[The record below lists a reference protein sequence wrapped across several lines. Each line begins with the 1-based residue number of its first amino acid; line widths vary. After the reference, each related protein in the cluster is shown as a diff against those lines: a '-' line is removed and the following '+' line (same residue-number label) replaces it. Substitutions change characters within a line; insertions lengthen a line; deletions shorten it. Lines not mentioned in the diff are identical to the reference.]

1 MSQRAG
7 RAAVLMEGC
16 CGRRCECALSLLAV
30 RAPTLPIDPPYRER
44 QTNELMSE
52 PIASASVPT
61 DLVIDIVSDVVCPWC
76 YIGKRKLEAALA
88 ELRARE
94 PSLTTIRRWHP
105 FQLNPELPEQGI
117 ARAAYLEAKFGGKA
131 RAAEIYTRVRNAG
144 ADVGIAFD
152 FERIERQPNTL
163 DAHRLVAW
171 AQQRGDAAS
180 TDALVE
186 ALFRAYFIEG
196 RLIGDQEELVHIAG
210 EAGFPEAESRALLS
224 SELGRADVEAE
235 DREAR
240 AVGIGGVPFFIF
252 NGKTAVSGAHD
263 PPALL
268 EAITA
273 ARAAT

>member
-1 MSQRAG
+1 
-7 RAAVLMEGC
+7 
-16 CGRRCECALSLLAV
+16 
-30 RAPTLPIDPPYRER
+30 
-44 QTNELMSE
+44 MSE
-52 PIASASVPT
+52 AAASASVPT

-94 PSLTTIRRWHP
+94 PGLTMIRRWHP

-131 RAAEIYTRVRNAG
+131 RAAEIYARVTNAG
-144 ADVGIAFD
+144 AEVGIAFD

-171 AQQRGDAAS
+171 AQQHGDAAA

-186 ALFRAYFIEG
+186 ALFRAYFIDG
-196 RLIGDQEELVHIAG
+196 RMIGDKDELVRIAG
-210 EAGFPEAESRALLS
+210 EAGFAEAETRALLA
-224 SELGRADVEAE
+224 SEHGRVDVEAE

-252 NGKTAVSGAHD
+252 NGRTAVSGAHD

-268 EAITA
+268 EAIGA
-273 ARAAT
+273 ARAAK